1 MYPQAFKRAG
11 DYGDVVDRN
20 ANKAKEYVEKVEAMG
35 DRTKEAASSMTEA
48 AKEKVKEKADSVAA
62 RVEESAD
69 AARENAKEG
78 VTKAKDE
85 TKFIVEKAKDK
96 TEEVAEAVGEKAKQT
111 MQYAWEAAKETT
123 QKIKETG
130 GEGRV
135 RRHERK
141 RDHSSSLGLF
151 TSNYHNNKISSC
163 FVPYCRR
170 RLFIVSI
177 RDVFMS
183 RILHHM
189 DSRIFYY
196 IIFYF
201 KMIFI

>member
-1 MYPQAFKRAG
+1 MATMFVGGRTGMCSNMLEAIPNPSLPARPASLRPTSFCFQSARGSSQAFKRAG

-123 QKIKETG
+123 QKIKGTVVG
-130 GEGRV
+130 
-135 RRHERK
+135 K
-141 RDHSSSLGLF
+141 
-151 TSNYHNNKISSC
+151 
-163 FVPYCRR
+163 
-170 RLFIVSI
+170 
-177 RDVFMS
+177 DV
-183 RILHHM
+183 
-189 DSRIFYY
+189 
-196 IIFYF
+196 
-201 KMIFI
+201 